1 MKKIICYLLT
11 MALMIG
17 MVASVEVAPVKA
29 KTIDPPPYSIYAA
42 PTMKTVKLSWEKS
55 NNVKKIIIYRADI
68 TKKYKKDRFV
78 KLKKK
83 SFKRIATLSGKTTK
97 MTDKKVKKKR
107 YYAYYFK
114 AVLKKK
120 WDGKKTY
127 CDFDKKWYTKAYVGL
142 EKPDLSCNGTDEYRT
157 NDKVVYLSVDSEF
170 GVLPKK
176 YLVYRKGENDKK
188 YKKIKVKYQPND
200 DEKPYFYADKN
211 VEANKTYKYKVKA
224 YLKKGK
230 KKYYSKF
237 SKAVKV
243 KTVKPA
249 EEKFEE

>member
-17 MVASVEVAPVKA
+17 TVASVEVAPVKA
-29 KTIDPPPYSIYAA
+29 KTIDPPPYNLNAT

-68 TKKYKKDRFV
+68 TKKYKKNRFV

-83 SFKRIATLSGKTTK
+83 SFKRIATLSGKTSK

-127 CDFDKKWYTKAYVGL
+127 CDFDKKWCTKVYTGL
-142 EKPDLSCNGTDEYRT
+142 EKPTVYVGGTDNYQNSEKHIYIKAYYDIGVEPKKIIIYRKGPNDKKFKKIKLKEGTDE
-157 NDKVVYLSVDSEF
+157 
-170 GVLPKK
+170 
-176 YLVYRKGENDKK
+176 
-188 YKKIKVKYQPND
+188 D
-200 DEKPYFYADKN
+200 DNRFFYCDKN
-211 VEANKTYKYKVKA
+211 VVAMQTYKYKVRA
-224 YLKKGK
+224 YYKQGK
-230 KKYYSKF
+230 KKYYSKY
-237 SKAVKV
+237 SKVATAVA
-243 KTVKPA
+243 KTEV
-249 EEKFEE
+249 ESE